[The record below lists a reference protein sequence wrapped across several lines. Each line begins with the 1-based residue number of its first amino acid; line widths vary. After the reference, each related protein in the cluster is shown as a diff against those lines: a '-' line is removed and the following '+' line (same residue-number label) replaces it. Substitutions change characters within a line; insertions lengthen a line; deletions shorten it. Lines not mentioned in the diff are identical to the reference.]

1 MRGRPHKVQSFATT
15 VVVAFFF
22 VACGGHEPEVM
33 ETSGDLPALL
43 PQGIADSFSLNYYEL
58 PVDSL
63 EAPSYTKNAQ
73 HLATLESPRSLDY
86 DHLAFP
92 FKKFPSG
99 VVLTV
104 FDTQGQSTRITADQA
119 EVFSRTSL
127 INLKG
132 SVRIDMPDG
141 KRLETDQLYWD
152 RKENWIFT
160 DGSFVF
166 TNPEDQTVMYGTG
179 LDLKRDFT
187 YFNAQKTSG
196 FLSIKQ
202 D

>member
-1 MRGRPHKVQSFATT
+1 MMGQPHRVKSFATT
-15 VVVAFFF
+15 FVVAFFF
-22 VACGGHEPEVM
+22 VACGGPEPEPMAV
-33 ETSGDLPALL
+33 SDDLPELL
-43 PQGIADSFSLNYYEL
+43 PQGIASSFSLKYYEL
-58 PVDSL
+58 PSDTIDT
-63 EAPSYTKNAQ
+63 PSYSKKAQ
-73 HLATLESPRSLDY
+73 HLATLESPLSLDY
-86 DHLAFP
+86 DHLPFP
-92 FKKFPSG
+92 FKKFPDG
-99 VVLTV
+99 VLLTV
-104 FDTQGQSTRITADQA
+104 YDTQGQTTRITADQA
-119 EVFSRTSL
+119 EVFARTSL
-127 INLKG
+127 VNLIG

-196 FLSIKQ
+196 FLSITQ